1 MSASNAATVNRSAIA
16 CADALTRV
24 ARILS
29 DDRHT
34 RRVLNHVSVRGTLWR
49 IIRRTATDRIH
60 RRWATLAP
68 TTQ

>member
-1 MSASNAATVNRSAIA
+1 MP
-16 CADALTRV
+16 LTRV
-24 ARILS
+24 VRILS